1 LPGDRELARAGRAAI
16 LDAAFLPEVA
26 DRLRMSAP
34 EVLDPHRDLDS
45 IATRDEPEGLLRQSP
60 RDTSTNA
67 PVRFG

>member
-1 LPGDRELARAGRAAI
+1 MCLGIRELARAGRAAI
-16 LDAAFLPEVA
+16 LDAAFLHEVA

-34 EVLDPHRDLDS
+34 EVLDRHRDLDS
-45 IATRDEPEGLLRQSP
+45 IANQPEGVLRQSP